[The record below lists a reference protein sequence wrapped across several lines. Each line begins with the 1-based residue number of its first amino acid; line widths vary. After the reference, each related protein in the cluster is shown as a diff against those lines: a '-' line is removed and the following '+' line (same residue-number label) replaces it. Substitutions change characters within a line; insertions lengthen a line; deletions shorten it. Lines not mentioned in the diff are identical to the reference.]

1 MDASESARLFHDLHR
16 ITETVAIEADDN
28 KFVFCSE
35 GDVGSSRTVLT
46 ANLTTKINVK
56 NTLKQSYG
64 MRYLNM
70 FNKTATCSNEV
81 KLKLAEGAPIT
92 LIYDLGTLGE
102 VKYYLAPKKSDEAE
116 VKVKDE

>member
-16 ITETVAIEADDN
+16 VTETVAIEANDN
-28 KFVFCSE
+28 KFIFWSE
-35 GDVGSSRTVLT
+35 GDVGTSRTVLT
-46 ANLTTKINVK
+46 GNLTTKIKVK

-81 KLKLAEGAPIT
+81 KLKLIEGDPII
-92 LIYDLGTLGE
+92 LIYDLGTLGQ
-102 VKYYLAPKKSDEAE
+102 VKYYLAPKKNDEVE